1 MSAKLDSLTAL
12 SKRLTDA
19 GLLNRGVSTPRFDD
33 KATWLVDWV
42 NPPTAQQEAQAQ
54 TIIAAFDV
62 AAEIAKATEDAGTA
76 RGEIM
81 ARGIVNLLV
90 AKGVCTLAEA
100 KAAIKAAWQASQ

>member
-1 MSAKLDSLTAL
+1 MAIISIAGILTRKLLGAAL
-12 SKRLTDA
+12 QVD
-19 GLLNRGVSTPRFDD
+19 GVSIGRHDD
-33 KATWLVDWV
+33 KATWVIDWV